1 MRGRGLEQRAAA
13 GSMARNEVGVG
24 CALGTSEQND
34 AVIVKG
40 LVHGGPC
47 HLSCAV
53 GVGDVVVSVDGTP
66 VGGDVRLAK
75 QLFLGED
82 NSGVTLALRRGGNI
96 KSVHLLRG
104 KTVEVRAMK
113 EGEVCGIG
121 VTLSSVRDGLVISKI
136 AQGSPA
142 QLSGELQ
149 TLDVIVN
156 IGGVDV
162 QGKAPADAAQL
173 IVGPVGTRVAL
184 TIVRGRGSR
193 RQVDIIR
200 AQNLEGSA
208 VQKAAQYRY
217 NALVEQQAL
226 AYPWIRRMVRKVAK
240 SVHGGQ
246 GTVNEVSFEG
256 APCPIRIALKVVYQR
271 GSSFKS
277 AERSLWLNVDNHPHI
292 LPLLFTAGPNML
304 FMPFMELAS
313 VTDWLAA
320 STEARALPADDL
332 RLVHQMIGLQVA
344 WALEHMHKVGTLHL
358 DMKPNNILVRLRGDA
373 RTPLYKRLHC
383 LVCDFG
389 LAAVNIEGSATGR
402 GGTPGGFAPHWRPEG
417 AGERAREPAGAREA
431 PCTRTHTHACG
442 GAHTHSRTY
451 AQATGR
457 PSSSPWT
464 AQAPPCPTGPTH
476 AQTRPRR
483 AERASRTRQTRGCG
497 RRRCSQSST
506 GSTACGPRGS
516 RRLVRS

>member
-1 MRGRGLEQRAAA
+1 MTTLTGK
-13 GSMARNEVGVG
+13 EVGVG
-24 CALGTSEQND
+24 CALGTTEQSE
-34 AVIVKG
+34 VVVKG

-47 HLSCAV
+47 HLSCQV
-53 GVGDVVVSVDGTP
+53 GVGDIVISVDGTP
-66 VGGDVRLAK
+66 VGGDVKLAK
-75 QLFLGED
+75 QLFLGDD
-82 NSGVTLALRRGGNI
+82 NSGVTLALRRGGAVKN
-96 KSVHLLRG
+96 VHLLRG
-104 KTVEVRAMK
+104 KTIETRALK

-121 VTLSSVRDGLVISKI
+121 ITLNAVRDGLVISKI
-136 AQGSPA
+136 APGSPA

-149 TLDVIVN
+149 TMDVIVN

-162 QGKAPADAAQL
+162 QGKSPSDAAQL

-200 AQNLEGSA
+200 TQNLEGPA

-226 AYPWIRRMVRKVAK
+226 AYPWIRRMNRKSATK

-313 VTDWLAA
+313 VTDWLA
-320 STEARALPADDL
+320 SGSEAKSLPPDEL

-358 DMKPNNILVRLRGDA
+358 DMKPNNILLRLRGDS
-373 RTPLYKRLHC
+373 RVPLCKRLHC

-389 LAAVNIEGSATGR
+389 LAAVNIEGRYSV
-402 GGTPGGFAPHWRPEG
+402 
-417 AGERAREPAGAREA
+417 
-431 PCTRTHTHACG
+431 
-442 GAHTHSRTY
+442 Y
-451 AQATGR
+451 
-457 PSSSPWT
+457 
-464 AQAPPCPTGPTH
+464 
-476 AQTRPRR
+476 
-483 AERASRTRQTRGCG
+483 
-497 RRRCSQSST
+497 
-506 GSTACGPRGS
+506 
-516 RRLVRS
+516 LLY

>member
-1 MRGRGLEQRAAA
+1 MRDSL
-13 GSMARNEVGVG
+13 
-24 CALGTSEQND
+24 
-34 AVIVKG
+34 
-40 LVHGGPC
+40 
-47 HLSCAV
+47 
-53 GVGDVVVSVDGTP
+53 
-66 VGGDVRLAK
+66 
-75 QLFLGED
+75 
-82 NSGVTLALRRGGNI
+82 
-96 KSVHLLRG
+96 
-104 KTVEVRAMK
+104 
-113 EGEVCGIG
+113 
-121 VTLSSVRDGLVISKI
+121 
-136 AQGSPA
+136 
-142 QLSGELQ
+142 
-149 TLDVIVN
+149 
-156 IGGVDV
+156 
-162 QGKAPADAAQL
+162 
-173 IVGPVGTRVAL
+173 
-184 TIVRGRGSR
+184 
-193 RQVDIIR
+193 
-200 AQNLEGSA
+200 

-417 AGERAREPAGAREA
+417 AGERARERAGGREA

-442 GAHTHSRTY
+442 GAHTHSRTH

-464 AQAPPCPTGPTH
+464 AQARPCPTGPTR